1 MEIIRKKAE
10 FLNYFFLL
18 LLFFVIPLSKNIT
31 VWVLVFFS
39 ITSFLTADYT
49 AKFQYNKNNRKNFYI
64 LSFSFLY
71 ILYIIGLLYTSNYE
85 YAIFDLKVK
94 FSIFLL
100 PIVFFLIK
108 ESYFSKEFTIKFF
121 QAFLLGVLSNV
132 IICLLIALYKYSYI
146 THSSEVFYYSS
157 LSYFFHP
164 SYFSMFLNF
173 AIILL
178 LFSSFSNIKIL
189 NQKKNILVVLQL
201 LFSIFI
207 FLLSSKAGIISLII
221 IYLFYVSIIIFSQK
235 RYKLA
240 LLILSSL
247 LLFSIVFLTIMP
259 SVKDRLKVA
268 FYALKNKNEAIKSDG
283 ESTSDRIL
291 IWETS
296 IDIIKQ
302 NLILGVGTG
311 DVKDELLNKYKENG
325 INFAYQ
331 QKLNAHNQ
339 YLQTFISIG
348 LIGFIVLILSFLLPV
363 IQSIKRQHYIYLMF
377 LFLIAF
383 NILVESMFENQA
395 GVVFYAFFN
404 TFLFLSS
411 KQLADN

>member
-1 MEIIRKKAE
+1 
-10 FLNYFFLL
+10 
-18 LLFFVIPLSKNIT
+18 
-31 VWVLVFFS
+31 
-39 ITSFLTADYT
+39 
-49 AKFQYNKNNRKNFYI
+49 
-64 LSFSFLY
+64 
-71 ILYIIGLLYTSNYE
+71 
-85 YAIFDLKVK
+85 
-94 FSIFLL
+94 
-100 PIVFFLIK
+100 
-108 ESYFSKEFTIKFF
+108 
-121 QAFLLGVLSNV
+121 
-132 IICLLIALYKYSYI
+132 
-146 THSSEVFYYSS
+146 
-157 LSYFFHP
+157 
-164 SYFSMFLNF
+164 MFLNF

-189 NQKKNILVVLQL
+189 NQKKYILVVLQL

-296 IDIIKQ
+296 IDIIKR

-348 LIGFIVLILSFLLPV
+348 LIGFIILILSFLLPV